1 MQSAIT
7 GAIILYTKNICYL
20 CQSFLDKLVEDA
32 VLLPNVMPHHRLP
45 VRIVLPVAAGHWANV
60 PKKQCCH
67 FDDSSFMECLRF
79 LCRQISCYSV
89 FEVNPCQMVLKVA
102 VRVLCGGLE
111 LANRANLNRVLSRV
125 SRNAKHGPV
134 KCLTQCSQTRR
145 FPVDVRS
152 PVPVLVSGLR
162 LPDLSRGT

>member
-1 MQSAIT
+1 
-7 GAIILYTKNICYL
+7 
-20 CQSFLDKLVEDA
+20 
-32 VLLPNVMPHHRLP
+32 
-45 VRIVLPVAAGHWANV
+45 
-60 PKKQCCH
+60 
-67 FDDSSFMECLRF
+67 
-79 LCRQISCYSV
+79 
-89 FEVNPCQMVLKVA
+89 MVLKVT

-125 SRNAKHGPV
+125 SRNAKHGPM
-134 KCLTQCSQTRR
+134 KGLTQRSQARR

>member
-1 MQSAIT
+1 MT
-7 GAIILYTKNICYL
+7 
-20 CQSFLDKLVEDA
+20 
-32 VLLPNVMPHHRLP
+32 LL
-45 VRIVLPVAAGHWANV
+45 
-60 PKKQCCH
+60 
-67 FDDSSFMECLRF
+67 FMECLRF
-79 LCRQISCYSV
+79 LCRQVCCYSV

-102 VRVLCGGLE
+102 VRVLCGSLE
-111 LANRANLNRVLSRV
+111 FANRANLNCVLSRV

-152 PVPVLVSGLR
+152 PVPVLVSRLR